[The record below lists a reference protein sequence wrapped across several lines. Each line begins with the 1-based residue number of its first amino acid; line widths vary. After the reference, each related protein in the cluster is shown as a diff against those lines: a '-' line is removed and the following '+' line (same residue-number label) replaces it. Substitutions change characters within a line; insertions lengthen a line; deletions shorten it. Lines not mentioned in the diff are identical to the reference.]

1 MKRRD
6 FLSAFAGA
14 TVWSNTA
21 YAQQTATALPVVAFL
36 ASSSADAP
44 SGPIEG
50 IHVGLREGGFEIGRG
65 VRIEY
70 RYANNRLDQLPSLA
84 AELVTIP
91 AAVIIT
97 TGGPATTLAVKRVT
111 TKIPIVFA
119 PVSDPV
125 SNGLVASLNH
135 PGGNITGVAALTIE
149 LDPKRL
155 ELLHEMTTS
164 HGPLGV
170 LLNPTRPD
178 TEAQVESI
186 KAAAQSAGRELV
198 LGYARALEEIESA
211 FAMFAQ
217 RPIVGLLVGA
227 DPFFSSRRG
236 EIVTHANRGGW
247 PAIYQW
253 REFAEAGGLATF
265 GTNLFEAYRQV
276 GLFAARILRGENPA
290 DLPVLVP
297 TKYELVVNLRTA
309 KALGLK
315 IPPQLLARADE
326 VIE

>member
-1 MKRRD
+1 MRRRQ
-6 FLSAFAGA
+6 FIGGLAG
-14 TVWSNTA
+14 TA
-21 YAQQTATALPVVAFL
+21 IWPLAARAQQTAAALPVVAFL

-50 IHVGLREGGFEIGRG
+50 IHVGLREGGFEIGQG

-70 RYANNRLDQLPSLA
+70 RYANNRLDQLSSLA

-91 AAVIIT
+91 ASVIIT
-97 TGGPATTLAVKRVT
+97 TGGPATTLAVQRVT

-125 SNGLVASLNH
+125 NNGLVASLHH

-155 ELLHEMTTS
+155 EFLHEMTIS

-178 TEAQVESI
+178 TKAQVESI

-198 LGYARALEEIESA
+198 LGYARTLEEIELA
-211 FAMFAQ
+211 FAMFAR

-236 EIVTHANRGGW
+236 DVVTQANHRGW

-290 DLPVLVP
+290 NLPVLIP